1 MPAEVGV
8 KERFYGIVVRAAD
21 RVFDRIPVDLAELC
35 FQFDHRVG
43 YIGISGKRPAE
54 EIDRVG
60 DLQHFVDLRFL
71 MQVDGLDRDP
81 PSEASATPIS
91 APNIVSSMFDIPLYH
106 NSSFSA
112 APCTFCNVGAIMAF
126 FKYKSLISERK
137 IRFLDCGHSKSVLA
151 VFPKGWLS

>member
-1 MPAEVGV
+1 MSAEVGV

-81 PSEASATPIS
+81 PIRSQRDAADYLFFFSAH
-91 APNIVSSMFDIPLYH
+91 N
-106 NSSFSA
+106 NSS
-112 APCTFCNVGAIMAF
+112 
-126 FKYKSLISERK
+126 IS
-137 IRFLDCGHSKSVLA
+137 
-151 VFPKGWLS
+151 